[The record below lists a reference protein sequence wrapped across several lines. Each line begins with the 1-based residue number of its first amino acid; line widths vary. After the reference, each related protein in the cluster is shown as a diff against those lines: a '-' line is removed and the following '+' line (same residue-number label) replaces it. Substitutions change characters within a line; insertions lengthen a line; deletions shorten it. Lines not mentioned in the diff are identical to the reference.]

1 MVKMVEVIVRDPDGK
16 VVKRVAVNEEL
27 FNEVLRRRV
36 EKSGN
41 DMATSWFFRILLAV
55 FGPAGVGG
63 TTSATYVDTGG
74 VSRTQDFKKPM
85 YAAGVTFPILFCF
98 LNTGYCNNRLWIGYG
113 SSRTA
118 PTRTDYKLG
127 SKIAEGLAGVTANE
141 VQGTLTI
148 SASFT
153 MSTDTVVY
161 EVGLEWEGTVSG
173 CSTCGRVLLD
183 RTVFPDGISV
193 GAGQTMAVVYRFIF
207 P

>member
-1 MVKMVEVIVRDPDGK
+1 MVEVIVRDPDGK

-27 FNEVLRRRV
+27 FNEVLRRRA
-36 EKSGN
+36 EKNGS
-41 DMATSWFFRILLAV
+41 DMSTAWFLRILLAV
-55 FGPAGVGG
+55 FGPAVVGG
-63 TTSATYVDTGG
+63 TTSASYVDTTGA
-74 VSRTQDFKKPM
+74 SRTQDFKKPM
-85 YAAGVTFPILFCF
+85 YAAGVTFPALFCF

-113 SSRTA
+113 SSGAT

-127 SKIAEGLAGVTANE
+127 SKIAEGLAGVTADE

-153 MSTDTVVY
+153 FSADTIVY
-161 EVGLEWEGTVSG
+161 EVGLEWEGTVAG

-183 RTVFPDGISV
+183 RTVFPGGISV
-193 GAGQTMAVVYRFIF
+193 KAGQTMAVVYRFIF